1 MYPGHQLR
9 RIERLGQVVIGA
21 GRQSEH
27 AIARLATRR
36 QHEHWYVADPP
47 QLIEYGETAQAGE
60 HDIEE
65 YEIVRPTRGHGQPCQ
80 AIVRDRDGESL
91 LHQKIA
97 HQTAQLSVIVD
108 EEQRRRCVRDV
119 RGDRV
124 EWAQE
129 VQGI

>member
-1 MYPGHQLR
+1 MNPRDQLR
-9 RIERLGQVVIGA
+9 RIERLGQVVVGA

-36 QHEHWYVADPP
+36 QHQHWNIADPP

-60 HDIEE
+60 HHIEQ
-65 YEIVRPTRGHGQPCQ
+65 YEIVRPARGHGQPCQ
-80 AIVRDRDGESL
+80 AVVSDGDGESL
-91 LHQKIA
+91 LHQEIA

-108 EEQRRRCVRDV
+108 QEQRRRCVRDV
-119 RGDRV
+119 RRHRV

-129 VQGI
+129 FHGI